1 MNRQMAIAA
10 ILVLMMVPTA
20 LLVFDT
26 DGSEADQEDR
36 IEVSFNHGRLV
47 DASTGQDYDGG
58 TFVDP
63 ITLRFIPNRGYEI
76 ISWIVDGDA
85 VYSMNADTLIL
96 SSVNGDVSISPILRN
111 YSTSQELIN
120 IVDVDDLPD
129 SEDELVLAWSFK
141 STLLDKSGGMW
152 TGMPCT
158 PLIVDHVAYVRAG
171 PRLYALDMESGS
183 IINFVTSTGYTVD
196 YYHYLSYGNG
206 IIFDT
211 VGYKAYDLDLNYLY
225 DIPSNLRFVSYHE
238 GYFYGCLD
246 VGSSYYTMY
255 KTSAD
260 RDSDLVNNVKQNLF
274 TSSAR
279 FNVFAQY
286 GQFSNVLFIGDW
298 FFFLQADMHTGA
310 VGYRAISAF
319 NIKTEVSVTCRLTG
333 FEGMPWDDGWLTY
346 YDGYFYLTA
355 YTAGLFGGVVTGLE
369 DKRSSLMW
377 VKFDFETG
385 AFQEPSYKNIQDP
398 EGNEFRGIASGLVI
412 YNGRGYLNVRALET
426 DTLGGSDDAGSKMI
440 VYEIES
446 NGEPVPRES
455 VSSAMT
461 HGGIVVNT
469 AHAEEGEILIYMLP
483 YNAAGQALYVFTDE
497 LSNGVW
503 SLKPRTELAIAR
515 TDWCSQCIRAGPD
528 GELLFYV
535 DSGYIDCYVPA
546 DKYRINVITVE
557 GGYAQSETAC
567 GKNIQDVLKKLY
579 PTIEISGRNATI
591 GGKEYFI
598 YGLNEVTNTWVL
610 VTNPSVGTYSGT
622 YKNGVTESTFRQI
635 VLLEK
640 SSSMTLPEDGQKGWY
655 YFNDGCKKAS
665 FSDLSTIKDSIGCAW
680 YYLDAPPSANDVK
693 IKPIEQVNRESSI
706 TIALPELMEST
717 YSVSDET
724 VIQVTR
730 VGNMLTV
737 TGLKEDVAILTIE
750 IGGKQYPVSVSVLPK
765 VTIAD
770 GITTTES
777 DRTST
782 VENGTLHIVSVT
794 TESEDRTD
802 KVVSETIT
810 DFMGNEISVRN
821 VTESVYG
828 GLTLDGS
835 ESDIIERTEKYTVS
849 GNVVADTSYY
859 LEKTTEKPDF
869 GVVLTSTTEAL
880 ADNVAGT
887 YDITTTLRSEYDA
900 YDIYEVTVSYYSNP
914 TGDGEPDSEESHMA
928 YESKQA
934 GFGISCENGV
944 LTVSIDENGSV
955 DVSALVSAAS
965 GDPSV
970 YSIIIRSK
978 DLVNVNS
985 VMSAVEYGATMVM
998 DAGTA
1003 TITLGAESLKNLT
1016 VAEGNVRFSVAEGAK
1031 MTPKQQNAAGDALV
1045 FSVVLLCGETEQH
1058 DFGSFSMSI
1067 SCDIEP
1073 QSGKELRVWRIND
1086 DATKTYATGVSY
1098 ADGRVTFTA
1107 DHLSIYAVGYEA
1119 GESQGGD
1126 EPEPVAYT
1134 LRILAND
1141 GSDSSSASAFTD
1153 TDASVVLPSSVQ
1165 WAREGY
1171 SAAGFSTSSNG
1182 SGTVYALGRSLTISE
1197 AVALADQDR
1206 TVTLYVVWEQMQCSV
1221 TWAYD
1226 SGDVTVTVPYGTEIQ
1241 KPEDAVREPTDTVS
1255 YEFAGWA
1262 GYKEG
1267 MKATADARF
1276 IPVFKSTVIS
1286 YSDDDVED
1294 SVLTVDTGADS
1305 VTVASGFVTKM
1316 KEASESGTITE
1327 VKFELEA
1334 GTIAFGSSSISE
1346 MSETQTVSMSLV
1358 SAEDLGSAVK
1368 VVTGGR
1374 PVFAIDFGGTETFT
1388 EPVKVSVSYALG
1400 EDESAEGLEVWYV
1413 RDDGTHEVLPC
1424 TYTEGRIVFETT
1436 HNSYYS
1442 VMYPGGD
1449 EPAEDDVPSGSSDN
1463 GLLVYAGIG
1472 VIAVAALVGA
1482 AVVLRR
1488 RG

>member
-1 MNRQMAIAA
+1 MRTNKKTAMA
-10 ILVLMMVPTA
+10 LM
-20 LLVFDT
+20 LVFIMASSSIVIIDAPGT
-26 DGSEADQEDR
+26 DADPANV
-36 IEVSFNHGRLV
+36 IEVSYDHGRLV
-47 DASTGQDYDGG
+47 DNTTGLDYNGG
-58 TFVDP
+58 DFTGEL
-63 ITLRFIPNRGYEI
+63 TLQYIPNRGYEFL
-76 ISWIVDGDA
+76 SWQIEGSA
-85 VYSMNADTLIL
+85 VYSTNLNKITIT
-96 SSVNGDVSISPILRN
+96 SVQGTVNLTVIIRN

-246 VGSSYYTMY
+246 VGNSYYTMY

-440 VYEIES
+440 AYEIES

-497 LSNGVW
+497 WSNGVW

-567 GKNIQDVLKKLY
+567 GKNIQDVLKKIY

-737 TGLKEDVAILTIE
+737 TGLKEKTATITVDIE
-750 IGGKQYPVSVSVLPK
+750 GVQHLISVNVLPK
-765 VTIAD
+765 VT
-770 GITTTES
+770 
-777 DRTST
+777 
-782 VENGTLHIVSVT
+782 VENGKTITVSIRTDATESGGTIHTESRTEETDIAIERAVTETVKDSMDNVVSVRNT
-794 TESEDRTD
+794 AESRYTGLTMDGHDSDVIERTEIFEENGVLKVDSEYY
-802 KVVSETIT
+802 SETIT
-810 DFMGNEISVRN
+810 ARLDIGVIRVNS
-821 VTESVYG
+821 TESVKDNI
-828 GLTLDGS
+828 LNVK
-835 ESDIIERTEKYTVS
+835 DITYIVRTEYASYDVS
-849 GNVVADTSYY
+849 
-859 LEKTTEKPDF
+859 
-869 GVVLTSTTEAL
+869 
-880 ADNVAGT
+880 
-887 YDITTTLRSEYDA
+887 
-900 YDIYEVTVSYYSNP
+900 EVTVEHYVGDSVNP
-914 TGDGEPDSEESHMA
+914 VSSDTETV

-934 GFGISCENGV
+934 DFNIVSENGSV
-944 LTVSIDENGSV
+944 VINLDENGSV
-955 DVSALVSAAS
+955 DVSGLISAATDDS
-965 GDPSV
+965 SV
-970 YSIIIRSK
+970 NGIVINAGAI
-978 DLVNVNS
+978 VNAKS
-985 VMSAVEYGATMVM
+985 VTSAAEAGASMAM
-998 DAGTA
+998 DTGSV
-1003 TITLGAESLKNLT
+1003 TISMGADTLKNL
-1016 VAEGNVRFSVAEGAK
+1016 VAAGGNVKFSAESGAK
-1031 MTPKQQNAAGDALV
+1031 MTAKQQSAVGDAKV
-1045 FSVVLLCGETEQH
+1045 FTINLTCGDVEQH
-1058 DFGSFSMSI
+1058 DFGTFRLSVTCEI
-1067 SCDIEP
+1067 TTQD
-1073 QSGKELRVWRIND
+1073 GKELKAWRID
-1086 DATKTYATGVSY
+1086 DYGKKTYATNVSY
-1098 ADGRVTFTA
+1098 QDGVVSFDA
-1107 DHLSIYAVGYEA
+1107 DHLSIYAIGYE
-1119 GESQGGD
+1119 
-1126 EPEPVAYT
+1126 
-1134 LRILAND
+1134 
-1141 GSDSSSASAFTD
+1141 
-1153 TDASVVLPSSVQ
+1153 
-1165 WAREGY
+1165 
-1171 SAAGFSTSSNG
+1171 
-1182 SGTVYALGRSLTISE
+1182 
-1197 AVALADQDR
+1197 
-1206 TVTLYVVWEQMQCSV
+1206 
-1221 TWAYD
+1221 
-1226 SGDVTVTVPYGTEIQ
+1226 
-1241 KPEDAVREPTDTVS
+1241 
-1255 YEFAGWA
+1255 
-1262 GYKEG
+1262 
-1267 MKATADARF
+1267 
-1276 IPVFKSTVIS
+1276 
-1286 YSDDDVED
+1286 
-1294 SVLTVDTGADS
+1294 
-1305 VTVASGFVTKM
+1305 
-1316 KEASESGTITE
+1316 SES
-1327 VKFELEA
+1327 
-1334 GTIAFGSSSISE
+1334 SE
-1346 MSETQTVSMSLV
+1346 DPS
-1358 SAEDLGSAVK
+1358 D
-1368 VVTGGR
+1368 GGNN
-1374 PVFAIDFGGTETFT
+1374 GG
-1388 EPVKVSVSYALG
+1388 
-1400 EDESAEGLEVWYV
+1400 
-1413 RDDGTHEVLPC
+1413 
-1424 TYTEGRIVFETT
+1424 
-1436 HNSYYS
+1436 N
-1442 VMYPGGD
+1442 
-1449 EPAEDDVPSGSSDN
+1449 N
-1463 GLLVYAGIG
+1463 GMFLYAGIG
-1472 VIAVAALVGA
+1472 AIAVLALLGA
-1482 AVVLRR
+1482 VFVMRR
-1488 RG
+1488 RA

>member
-1 MNRQMAIAA
+1 MRINKKTAMA
-10 ILVLMMVPTA
+10 LM
-20 LLVFDT
+20 LVFIMASSSIVIIDAPGT
-26 DGSEADQEDR
+26 DADPANV
-36 IEVSFNHGRLV
+36 IEVSYDHGRLV
-47 DASTGQDYDGG
+47 DNTTGLDYNGG
-58 TFVDP
+58 DFTGEL
-63 ITLRFIPNRGYEI
+63 TLQYIPNRGYEFL
-76 ISWIVDGDA
+76 SWQIEGSA
-85 VYSMNADTLIL
+85 VYSTNLNKITIT
-96 SSVNGDVSISPILRN
+96 SVQGTVNLTVIIRN

-141 STLLDKSGGMW
+141 SALLDKSGGMW

-319 NIKTEVSVTCRLTG
+319 NIKTEASVTCRLTG

-426 DTLGGSDDAGSKMI
+426 DTLGGSDDTGSKMI
-440 VYEIES
+440 AYEIGS

-546 DKYRINVITVE
+546 DKYHINVITVE
-557 GGYAQSETAC
+557 GNYAQSETAC
-567 GKNIQDVLKKLY
+567 GKNVQDVLKKLY
-579 PTIEISGRNATI
+579 PTIEINGKNATI

-680 YYLDAPPSANDVK
+680 YYLDAPPSANDVQ

-724 VIQVTR
+724 AIQVTR
-730 VGNMLTV
+730 EGNTLTV
-737 TGLKEDVAILTIE
+737 TGLMEKTATITIDIE
-750 IGGKQYPVSVSVLPK
+750 GVQYPISVNVLPK
-765 VTIAD
+765 VTVED
-770 GITTTES
+770 GKTVTVSIRTDATEDGGTIHTES
-777 DRTST
+777 RTEESDTGIERT
-782 VENGTLHIVSVT
+782 VIETVRDSLDN
-794 TESEDRTD
+794 
-802 KVVSETIT
+802 VV
-810 DFMGNEISVRN
+810 SVRN
-821 VTESVYG
+821 TAESRYT
-828 GLTLDGS
+828 GLTMDGHD
-835 ESDIIERTEKYTVS
+835 SDIIERTETFEENGVLKVDSEYYSETITARLDIGVIRVS
-849 GNVVADTSYY
+849 ATESVKDNILNV
-859 LEKTTEKPDF
+859 K
-869 GVVLTSTTEAL
+869 
-880 ADNVAGT
+880 
-887 YDITTTLRSEYDA
+887 DITYIVRTEYA
-900 YDIYEVTVSYYSNP
+900 SYDVSEVTVEHYVGDSVNP
-914 TGDGEPDSEESHMA
+914 ASSDTETV

-934 GFGISCENGV
+934 DFNIVSENGSV
-944 LTVSIDENGSV
+944 VINLDENGSV
-955 DVSALVSAAS
+955 DISGLLSAATDDS
-965 GDPSV
+965 SV
-970 YSIIIRSK
+970 NGIVINAGAI
-978 DLVNVNS
+978 VNAKS
-985 VMSAVEYGATMVM
+985 VTSAAEAGASMAM
-998 DAGTA
+998 DTGSV
-1003 TITLGAESLKNLT
+1003 TISMGAEALKALAT
-1016 VAEGNVRFSVAEGAK
+1016 AGGNVKFAAEPGAK
-1031 MTPKQQNAAGDALV
+1031 MTAKQQSAAGDGKV
-1045 FSVVLLCGETEQH
+1045 FTINLSCGDVEQH
-1058 DFGSFSMSI
+1058 DFGKFTLTI
-1067 SCDIEP
+1067 ACDITL
-1073 QSGKELRVWRIND
+1073 QDGKELKVWRID
-1086 DATKTYATGVSY
+1086 DYGKKTYATNVTYSDGKVSF
-1098 ADGRVTFTA
+1098 DA
-1107 DHLSIYAVGYEA
+1107 DHLSIYAIGYES
-1119 GESQGGD
+1119 ES
-1126 EPEPVAYT
+1126 
-1134 LRILAND
+1134 
-1141 GSDSSSASAFTD
+1141 S
-1153 TDASVVLPSSVQ
+1153 
-1165 WAREGY
+1165 
-1171 SAAGFSTSSNG
+1171 G
-1182 SGTVYALGRSLTISE
+1182 SG
-1197 AVALADQDR
+1197 
-1206 TVTLYVVWEQMQCSV
+1206 
-1221 TWAYD
+1221 
-1226 SGDVTVTVPYGTEIQ
+1226 
-1241 KPEDAVREPTDTVS
+1241 
-1255 YEFAGWA
+1255 
-1262 GYKEG
+1262 
-1267 MKATADARF
+1267 
-1276 IPVFKSTVIS
+1276 
-1286 YSDDDVED
+1286 
-1294 SVLTVDTGADS
+1294 
-1305 VTVASGFVTKM
+1305 
-1316 KEASESGTITE
+1316 
-1327 VKFELEA
+1327 
-1334 GTIAFGSSSISE
+1334 
-1346 MSETQTVSMSLV
+1346 
-1358 SAEDLGSAVK
+1358 
-1368 VVTGGR
+1368 
-1374 PVFAIDFGGTETFT
+1374 
-1388 EPVKVSVSYALG
+1388 
-1400 EDESAEGLEVWYV
+1400 
-1413 RDDGTHEVLPC
+1413 DGK
-1424 TYTEGRIVFETT
+1424 
-1436 HNSYYS
+1436 
-1442 VMYPGGD
+1442 
-1449 EPAEDDVPSGSSDN
+1449 SDN
-1463 GLLVYAGIG
+1463 GGGNGNTLMFAGIG
-1472 VIAVAALVGA
+1472 AIAVLALLGA
-1482 AVVLRR
+1482 VFMMRR
-1488 RG
+1488 RH

>member
-1 MNRQMAIAA
+1 MKTNKKATMA
-10 ILVLMMVPTA
+10 LM
-20 LLVFDT
+20 LVFIMVSSSIVIIDAPGT
-26 DGSEADQEDR
+26 DADPANV
-36 IEVSFNHGRLV
+36 IEVSYDHGRLV
-47 DASTGQDYDGG
+47 DNTTGLDYNGG
-58 TFVDP
+58 DFTGEL
-63 ITLRFIPNRGYEI
+63 TLQYIPNRGYEFL
-76 ISWIVDGDA
+76 SWQIEGSA
-85 VYSMNADTLIL
+85 VYSTNLNKITIT
-96 SSVNGDVSISPILRN
+96 SVQGTVNLTVIIRN

-141 STLLDKSGGMW
+141 SALLDKSGGMW

-225 DIPSNLRFVSYHE
+225 DIPSNLRFVSYHD

-426 DTLGGSDDAGSKMI
+426 DTLGGSDDTGSKMI
-440 VYEIES
+440 AYEIGS

-546 DKYRINVITVE
+546 DKYHINIITVE
-557 GGYAQSETAC
+557 GNYAQSETAC
-567 GKNIQDVLKKLY
+567 GKNVQDVLKKLY
-579 PTIEISGRNATI
+579 PTIEINGKNATI

-680 YYLDAPPSANDVK
+680 YYLDAPPSANDVQ

-724 VIQVTR
+724 AIQVTR
-730 VGNMLTV
+730 EGNTLTV
-737 TGLKEDVAILTIE
+737 TGLMEKTATITIDIE
-750 IGGKQYPVSVSVLPK
+750 GVQYPISVNVLPK
-765 VTIAD
+765 VTVED
-770 GITTTES
+770 GKTVTVSIRTDATEDGGTIHTES
-777 DRTST
+777 RTEESDTGIERT
-782 VENGTLHIVSVT
+782 VIETVRDSLDNVVSVRNTAESRYTGLTMDGHDSDVIERTETFEENGVLKVD
-794 TESEDRTD
+794 SEYY
-802 KVVSETIT
+802 SETIT
-810 DFMGNEISVRN
+810 ARLDIGVIRVNS
-821 VTESVYG
+821 TESVKDNI
-828 GLTLDGS
+828 LNVK
-835 ESDIIERTEKYTVS
+835 DITYIVRTEYASYDVS
-849 GNVVADTSYY
+849 
-859 LEKTTEKPDF
+859 
-869 GVVLTSTTEAL
+869 
-880 ADNVAGT
+880 
-887 YDITTTLRSEYDA
+887 
-900 YDIYEVTVSYYSNP
+900 EVTVEHYVGDSVNP
-914 TGDGEPDSEESHMA
+914 ASSDTETV

-934 GFGISCENGV
+934 DFNIVSENGSV
-944 LTVSIDENGSV
+944 VINLDENGSV
-955 DVSALVSAAS
+955 DISGLLSAATDDS
-965 GDPSV
+965 SV
-970 YSIIIRSK
+970 NGIVINAGAI
-978 DLVNVNS
+978 VNAKS
-985 VMSAVEYGATMVM
+985 VTSAAEAGASMAM
-998 DAGTA
+998 DTGSV
-1003 TITLGAESLKNLT
+1003 TISMGADTLKNL
-1016 VAEGNVRFSVAEGAK
+1016 AAAGGNVKFFAESGAK
-1031 MTPKQQNAAGDALV
+1031 MTAKQQSAAGDGKV
-1045 FSVVLLCGETEQH
+1045 FTINLTCGDVEQH
-1058 DFGSFSMSI
+1058 DFGAFRLSVT
-1067 SCDIEP
+1067 CDITL
-1073 QSGKELRVWRIND
+1073 QDGKELKVWRID
-1086 DATKTYATGVSY
+1086 DYGKKTYATNVTYSDGKVSF
-1098 ADGRVTFTA
+1098 DA
-1107 DHLSIYAVGYEA
+1107 DHLSIYAIGYES
-1119 GESQGGD
+1119 ES
-1126 EPEPVAYT
+1126 
-1134 LRILAND
+1134 
-1141 GSDSSSASAFTD
+1141 S
-1153 TDASVVLPSSVQ
+1153 
-1165 WAREGY
+1165 
-1171 SAAGFSTSSNG
+1171 G
-1182 SGTVYALGRSLTISE
+1182 SG
-1197 AVALADQDR
+1197 
-1206 TVTLYVVWEQMQCSV
+1206 
-1221 TWAYD
+1221 
-1226 SGDVTVTVPYGTEIQ
+1226 
-1241 KPEDAVREPTDTVS
+1241 
-1255 YEFAGWA
+1255 
-1262 GYKEG
+1262 
-1267 MKATADARF
+1267 
-1276 IPVFKSTVIS
+1276 
-1286 YSDDDVED
+1286 
-1294 SVLTVDTGADS
+1294 
-1305 VTVASGFVTKM
+1305 
-1316 KEASESGTITE
+1316 
-1327 VKFELEA
+1327 
-1334 GTIAFGSSSISE
+1334 
-1346 MSETQTVSMSLV
+1346 
-1358 SAEDLGSAVK
+1358 
-1368 VVTGGR
+1368 
-1374 PVFAIDFGGTETFT
+1374 
-1388 EPVKVSVSYALG
+1388 
-1400 EDESAEGLEVWYV
+1400 
-1413 RDDGTHEVLPC
+1413 DGK
-1424 TYTEGRIVFETT
+1424 
-1436 HNSYYS
+1436 
-1442 VMYPGGD
+1442 
-1449 EPAEDDVPSGSSDN
+1449 SDN
-1463 GLLVYAGIG
+1463 GGGNGNTLMFAGIG
-1472 VIAVAALVGA
+1472 AIAVLALLGA
-1482 AVVLRR
+1482 VFMMRR
-1488 RG
+1488 RH

>member
-1 MNRQMAIAA
+1 MRINKKTAMA
-10 ILVLMMVPTA
+10 LM
-20 LLVFDT
+20 LVFIMASSSIVIIDAPGT
-26 DGSEADQEDR
+26 DADPANV
-36 IEVSFNHGRLV
+36 IEVSYDHGRLV
-47 DASTGQDYDGG
+47 DNTTGLDYNGG
-58 TFVDP
+58 DFTGEL
-63 ITLRFIPNRGYEI
+63 TLQYIPNRGYEFL
-76 ISWIVDGDA
+76 SWQIEGSA
-85 VYSMNADTLIL
+85 VYSTNLNKITIT
-96 SSVNGDVSISPILRN
+96 SVQGTVNLTVIIRN

-141 STLLDKSGGMW
+141 SALLDKSGGMW

-319 NIKTEVSVTCRLTG
+319 NIKTEASVTCRLTG

-426 DTLGGSDDAGSKMI
+426 DTLGGSDDTGSKMI
-440 VYEIES
+440 AYEIGS

-546 DKYRINVITVE
+546 DKYHINIITVE
-557 GGYAQSETAC
+557 GNYAQSETAC
-567 GKNIQDVLKKLY
+567 GKNVQDVLKKLY
-579 PTIEISGRNATI
+579 PTIEINGKNATI

-680 YYLDAPPSANDVK
+680 YYLDAPPSANDVQ

-724 VIQVTR
+724 AIQVTR
-730 VGNMLTV
+730 EGNTLTV
-737 TGLKEDVAILTIE
+737 TGLMEKTATITIDIE
-750 IGGKQYPVSVSVLPK
+750 GVQYPISVNVLPK
-765 VTIAD
+765 VTVED
-770 GITTTES
+770 GKTVTVSIRTDATEDGGTIHTES
-777 DRTST
+777 RTEESDTGIERT
-782 VENGTLHIVSVT
+782 VIETVRDSLDNVVSVRNTAESRYTGLTMDGHDSDVIERTETFEENGVL
-794 TESEDRTD
+794 
-802 KVVSETIT
+802 KVDSKYYSETIT
-810 DFMGNEISVRN
+810 ARLDIGVIRVSS
-821 VTESVYG
+821 TESVKDNI
-828 GLTLDGS
+828 LNVK
-835 ESDIIERTEKYTVS
+835 DITYIVRTEYASYDVS
-849 GNVVADTSYY
+849 
-859 LEKTTEKPDF
+859 
-869 GVVLTSTTEAL
+869 
-880 ADNVAGT
+880 
-887 YDITTTLRSEYDA
+887 
-900 YDIYEVTVSYYSNP
+900 EVTVEHYVGDSVNP
-914 TGDGEPDSEESHMA
+914 ASSDTETV

-934 GFGISCENGV
+934 DFNIVSENGSV
-944 LTVSIDENGSV
+944 VINLDENGSV
-955 DVSALVSAAS
+955 DISGLLSAATDDS
-965 GDPSV
+965 SV
-970 YSIIIRSK
+970 NGIVINAGAI
-978 DLVNVNS
+978 VNAKS
-985 VMSAVEYGATMVM
+985 VTSAAEAGASMAM
-998 DAGTA
+998 DTGSV
-1003 TITLGAESLKNLT
+1003 TISMGAEALKALAT
-1016 VAEGNVRFSVAEGAK
+1016 AGGNVKFAAEPGAK
-1031 MTPKQQNAAGDALV
+1031 MTAKQQSAAGDGKV
-1045 FSVVLLCGETEQH
+1045 FTINLSCGDVEQH
-1058 DFGSFSMSI
+1058 DFGKFTLTI
-1067 SCDIEP
+1067 ACDITL
-1073 QSGKELRVWRIND
+1073 QDGKELKVWRID
-1086 DATKTYATGVSY
+1086 DYGKKTYATNVTYSDGKVSF
-1098 ADGRVTFTA
+1098 DA
-1107 DHLSIYAVGYEA
+1107 DHLSIYAIGYES
-1119 GESQGGD
+1119 ES
-1126 EPEPVAYT
+1126 
-1134 LRILAND
+1134 
-1141 GSDSSSASAFTD
+1141 S
-1153 TDASVVLPSSVQ
+1153 
-1165 WAREGY
+1165 
-1171 SAAGFSTSSNG
+1171 G
-1182 SGTVYALGRSLTISE
+1182 SG
-1197 AVALADQDR
+1197 
-1206 TVTLYVVWEQMQCSV
+1206 
-1221 TWAYD
+1221 
-1226 SGDVTVTVPYGTEIQ
+1226 
-1241 KPEDAVREPTDTVS
+1241 
-1255 YEFAGWA
+1255 
-1262 GYKEG
+1262 
-1267 MKATADARF
+1267 
-1276 IPVFKSTVIS
+1276 
-1286 YSDDDVED
+1286 
-1294 SVLTVDTGADS
+1294 
-1305 VTVASGFVTKM
+1305 
-1316 KEASESGTITE
+1316 
-1327 VKFELEA
+1327 
-1334 GTIAFGSSSISE
+1334 
-1346 MSETQTVSMSLV
+1346 
-1358 SAEDLGSAVK
+1358 
-1368 VVTGGR
+1368 
-1374 PVFAIDFGGTETFT
+1374 
-1388 EPVKVSVSYALG
+1388 
-1400 EDESAEGLEVWYV
+1400 
-1413 RDDGTHEVLPC
+1413 DGK
-1424 TYTEGRIVFETT
+1424 
-1436 HNSYYS
+1436 
-1442 VMYPGGD
+1442 
-1449 EPAEDDVPSGSSDN
+1449 SDN
-1463 GLLVYAGIG
+1463 GGGNGNTLMFAGIG
-1472 VIAVAALVGA
+1472 AIAVLALLGA
-1482 AVVLRR
+1482 VFMMRR
-1488 RG
+1488 RH

>member
-1 MNRQMAIAA
+1 MRINKKTAMA
-10 ILVLMMVPTA
+10 LM
-20 LLVFDT
+20 LVFIMASSSIVIIDAPGT
-26 DGSEADQEDR
+26 DADPANV
-36 IEVSFNHGRLV
+36 IEVSYDHGRLV
-47 DASTGQDYDGG
+47 DNTTGLDYNGG
-58 TFVDP
+58 DFTGEL
-63 ITLRFIPNRGYEI
+63 TLQYIPNRGYEFL
-76 ISWIVDGDA
+76 SWQIEGSA
-85 VYSMNADTLIL
+85 VYSTNLNKITIT
-96 SSVNGDVSISPILRN
+96 SVQGTVNLTVIIRN

-141 STLLDKSGGMW
+141 SALLDKSGGMW

-225 DIPSNLRFVSYHE
+225 DIPSNLRFVSYHD

-246 VGSSYYTMY
+246 VGSSYYMMY

-426 DTLGGSDDAGSKMI
+426 DTLGGSDDTGSKMI
-440 VYEIES
+440 AYEIRA
-446 NGEPVPRES
+446 NGEPFPVNA
-455 VSSAMT
+455 VNSAMT
-461 HGGIVVNT
+461 HGGIVVNM

-546 DKYRINVITVE
+546 DKYHINVITVE
-557 GGYAQSETAC
+557 GNYAQSETAC
-567 GKNIQDVLKKLY
+567 GKNVQDVLKKLY
-579 PTIEISGRNATI
+579 PTIEINGKNATI

-680 YYLDAPPSANDVK
+680 YYLDAPPSANDVQ

-706 TIALPELMEST
+706 KIALPELMEST

-730 VGNMLTV
+730 EGNTLTV
-737 TGLKEDVAILTIE
+737 TGLMEKTATITIDIE
-750 IGGKQYPVSVSVLPK
+750 GVQYPISVNVLPK
-765 VTIAD
+765 VTVED
-770 GITTTES
+770 GKTVTVSIRTDATENGGTIHTES
-777 DRTST
+777 RTEESDTGIERT
-782 VENGTLHIVSVT
+782 VIETVRDSLDNVVSVRNTAESRYTGLTMDGHDSDVIKRTETFEENGVLKVD
-794 TESEDRTD
+794 SEYY
-802 KVVSETIT
+802 SETIT
-810 DFMGNEISVRN
+810 ARLDIGVIRVSS
-821 VTESVYG
+821 TESVKDNI
-828 GLTLDGS
+828 LNVK
-835 ESDIIERTEKYTVS
+835 DITYIVRTEYASYDVS
-849 GNVVADTSYY
+849 
-859 LEKTTEKPDF
+859 
-869 GVVLTSTTEAL
+869 
-880 ADNVAGT
+880 
-887 YDITTTLRSEYDA
+887 
-900 YDIYEVTVSYYSNP
+900 EVTVEHYVGDSVNP
-914 TGDGEPDSEESHMA
+914 ASSDTETV

-934 GFGISCENGV
+934 DFNIVIENGSV
-944 LTVSIDENGSV
+944 VIDLDENGSV
-955 DVSALVSAAS
+955 DISGLLSAATDDS
-965 GDPSV
+965 SV
-970 YSIIIRSK
+970 NGIVINAGAI
-978 DLVNVNS
+978 VNAKS
-985 VMSAVEYGATMVM
+985 VTSAAEAGASMAM
-998 DAGTA
+998 DTGSV
-1003 TITLGAESLKNLT
+1003 TISMGADTLKNLAT
-1016 VAEGNVRFSVAEGAK
+1016 AGGNVKFFAESGAK
-1031 MTPKQQNAAGDALV
+1031 MTAKQQSAAGDGKV
-1045 FSVVLLCGETEQH
+1045 FTINLTCGDVEQH
-1058 DFGSFSMSI
+1058 DFGAFRLSVT
-1067 SCDIEP
+1067 CDITL
-1073 QSGKELRVWRIND
+1073 QDGKELKVWRID
-1086 DATKTYATGVSY
+1086 DYGKKTYATNVTYSDGKVSF
-1098 ADGRVTFTA
+1098 DA
-1107 DHLSIYAVGYEA
+1107 DHLSIYAIGYES
-1119 GESQGGD
+1119 ES
-1126 EPEPVAYT
+1126 
-1134 LRILAND
+1134 
-1141 GSDSSSASAFTD
+1141 S
-1153 TDASVVLPSSVQ
+1153 
-1165 WAREGY
+1165 
-1171 SAAGFSTSSNG
+1171 G
-1182 SGTVYALGRSLTISE
+1182 SG
-1197 AVALADQDR
+1197 
-1206 TVTLYVVWEQMQCSV
+1206 
-1221 TWAYD
+1221 
-1226 SGDVTVTVPYGTEIQ
+1226 
-1241 KPEDAVREPTDTVS
+1241 
-1255 YEFAGWA
+1255 
-1262 GYKEG
+1262 
-1267 MKATADARF
+1267 
-1276 IPVFKSTVIS
+1276 
-1286 YSDDDVED
+1286 
-1294 SVLTVDTGADS
+1294 
-1305 VTVASGFVTKM
+1305 
-1316 KEASESGTITE
+1316 
-1327 VKFELEA
+1327 
-1334 GTIAFGSSSISE
+1334 
-1346 MSETQTVSMSLV
+1346 
-1358 SAEDLGSAVK
+1358 
-1368 VVTGGR
+1368 
-1374 PVFAIDFGGTETFT
+1374 
-1388 EPVKVSVSYALG
+1388 
-1400 EDESAEGLEVWYV
+1400 
-1413 RDDGTHEVLPC
+1413 DGK
-1424 TYTEGRIVFETT
+1424 
-1436 HNSYYS
+1436 
-1442 VMYPGGD
+1442 
-1449 EPAEDDVPSGSSDN
+1449 SDN
-1463 GLLVYAGIG
+1463 GGGNGNTLMFVGIG
-1472 VIAVAALVGA
+1472 AIAVLALLGA
-1482 AVVLRR
+1482 VFMMRR
-1488 RG
+1488 RH